1 MGSSL
6 HSASLTTCDLRSL
19 LTFGRNMALPMK
31 KTVMKS
37 AMKSMKSMKATAM
50 KTKAMKKKAVS
61 KIAKGK
67 LAKVVVFKGNKEKTA
82 SGFAKADLMKNKRG
96 KIVTKRQNAAGK
108 KAYKHISAWTTACQ
122 KARKELGIKG
132 FCPVG
137 RRGQNG
143 SGQGTLRQ
151 DQGHLWSMRSSEAGG
166 LACVVVHGASGP
178 CRPSPELGLYRILLS
193 SNRQTTEIREKKEN
207 NRTCALTWHFAM
219 FWMEEMDD
227 LIIGSWWCIG

>member
-1 MGSSL
+1 
-6 HSASLTTCDLRSL
+6 
-19 LTFGRNMALPMK
+19 
-31 KTVMKS
+31 MKS

-82 SGFAKADLMKNKRG
+82 SGHAKADLMKNKRG

-122 KARKELGIKG
+122 RARKELGIKG

-137 RRGQNG
+137 GKTA
-143 SGQGTLRQ
+143 QGKALYAKTKAIF
-151 DQGHLWSMRSSEAGG
+151 EA
-166 LACVVVHGASGP
+166 
-178 CRPSPELGLYRILLS
+178 
-193 SNRQTTEIREKKEN
+193 
-207 NRTCALTWHFAM
+207 
-219 FWMEEMDD
+219 
-227 LIIGSWWCIG
+227 